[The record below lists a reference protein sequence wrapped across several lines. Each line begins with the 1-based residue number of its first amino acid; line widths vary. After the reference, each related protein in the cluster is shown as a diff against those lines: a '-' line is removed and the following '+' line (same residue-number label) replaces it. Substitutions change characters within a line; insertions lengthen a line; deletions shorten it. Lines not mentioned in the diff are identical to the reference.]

1 MYRRKNLEQVK
12 TKKRWTAMCL
22 AVVTAVSL
30 MGCGNPAGGVKQH
43 KKDIPGSGDGKDAV
57 AMGRYVESITEVDA
71 GSIMDLVELSDGR
84 LVLLED
90 GAVGRMVS
98 ADGGITWEEDMLP
111 GWYALLE
118 AGNFMTDMKASPDGS
133 VALLCRNYND
143 RSSTEEGQ
151 EEAKGE
157 AGKSEEE
164 AGKTEGEEK
173 TEEKAEGEEEK
184 SEEQAEE
191 EKTKEETEAEQTEDE
206 IADIVLQMPQAD
218 MGVYLI
224 SPDGNVR
231 WAQLSLKEEEYLK
244 SLCFS
249 EDGSRLFAASIEGK
263 IYEIDRNTGD
273 GKLFMTVDTAPDV
286 FCV

>member
-12 TKKRWTAMCL
+12 TKERWTAMCL

-30 MGCGNPAGGVKQH
+30 MGCGNSAGGGKAAQ
-43 KKDIPGSGDGKDAV
+43 KEDIPDSGDGKDAV

-157 AGKSEEE
+157 AGKSEGE
-164 AGKTEGEEK
+164 AEGEEK

-206 IADIVLQMPQAD
+206 IADIVLQMPQA
-218 MGVYLI
+218 VKH
-224 SPDGNVR
+224 
-231 WAQLSLKEEEYLK
+231 WAQ
-244 SLCFS
+244 
-249 EDGSRLFAASIEGK
+249 
-263 IYEIDRNTGD
+263 
-273 GKLFMTVDTAPDV
+273 
-286 FCV
+286 

>member
-30 MGCGNPAGGVKQH
+30 MGCGNSTGGGKAAQ
-43 KKDIPGSGDGKDAV
+43 KEDIPDSGDGKDAV

-143 RSSTEEGQ
+143 RFSTEEGQ
-151 EEAKGE
+151 EEEKAEGE

-164 AGKTEGEEK
+164 AEEEAGKS
-173 TEEKAEGEEEK
+173 EEKAEGEAEK
-184 SEEQAEE
+184 SEEQEHAQVQNS
-191 EKTKEETEAEQTEDE
+191 EQKRLANKD
-206 IADIVLQMPQAD
+206 
-218 MGVYLI
+218 
-224 SPDGNVR
+224 
-231 WAQLSLKEEEYLK
+231 K
-244 SLCFS
+244 S
-249 EDGSRLFAASIEGK
+249 EDR
-263 IYEIDRNTGD
+263 
-273 GKLFMTVDTAPDV
+273 
-286 FCV
+286 